1 LMLSL
6 NGCDRCQMIEDRRRT
21 QAALQYLDKRSEAQ
35 RDSGR
40 RASSCYAQRLWS
52 QANSGLMLPSSE
64 NLQIF
69 SRAFQH

>member
-1 LMLSL
+1 
-6 NGCDRCQMIEDRRRT
+6 MIEDQEARKLPCNT
-21 QAALQYLDKRSEAQ
+21 STKEASAQ